1 VAEKAVIIRAKPR
14 YNKRIFLLA
23 LEHCI
28 YGSICM
34 EKEIVEKFKQQLIEK
49 REEILNEAGRTLS
62 DMTDQNQNVPDP
74 NDRAT
79 IESGRSFEL
88 RIRDRER
95 KLLSKIEEALERV
108 AEGEFGVCEDCG
120 EEIGLKRL
128 EARPVTT
135 LCIDCK
141 TVQETKERSQGK

>member
-1 VAEKAVIIRAKPR
+1 
-14 YNKRIFLLA
+14 
-23 LEHCI
+23 
-28 YGSICM
+28 M
-34 EKEIVEKFKQQLIEK
+34 EKDTLEKFREKLLQK
-49 REEILNEAGRTLS
+49 REDILNEAGRTLS
-62 DMTDQNQNVPDP
+62 DMTDQNENIPDP

-95 KLLSKIEEALERV
+95 KLLSKIEQALERV
-108 AEGEFGVCEDCG
+108 DEGEFGMCEDCG
-120 EEIGLKRL
+120 EEIGIKRL

-141 TVQETKERSQGK
+141 TAQETKERSQGK

>member
-1 VAEKAVIIRAKPR
+1 
-14 YNKRIFLLA
+14 
-23 LEHCI
+23 
-28 YGSICM
+28 M
-34 EKEIVEKFKQQLIEK
+34 EKKIVEKFKKQLIEK

-62 DMTDQNQNVPDP
+62 DMTDQNQNIPDP

-79 IESGRSFEL
+79 VESGRSFEL

-108 AEGEFGVCEDCG
+108 EEGEFGICEDCG

-141 TVQETKERSQGK
+141 TIQETKERSQGK

>member
-1 VAEKAVIIRAKPR
+1 
-14 YNKRIFLLA
+14 
-23 LEHCI
+23 
-28 YGSICM
+28 M
-34 EKEIVEKFKQQLIEK
+34 EKEIVEKFKQQLISK

-108 AEGEFGVCEDCG
+108 AEGEFGICDDCG

-141 TVQETKERSQGK
+141 TIQETKERSQGK

>member
-1 VAEKAVIIRAKPR
+1 
-14 YNKRIFLLA
+14 
-23 LEHCI
+23 
-28 YGSICM
+28 M
-34 EKEIVEKFKQQLIEK
+34 EKEILEKFRNQLLQK

-62 DMTDQNQNVPDP
+62 DMTDQNVNIPDP

-95 KLLSKIEEALERV
+95 KLLSKIEEALQRV
-108 AEGEFGVCEDCG
+108 DDGAYGICEDCG
-120 EEIGLKRL
+120 EEIGVKRL

-141 TVQETKERSQGK
+141 TLQETKERSQGK

>member
-1 VAEKAVIIRAKPR
+1 MDDKKLDFFRSELE
-14 YNKRIFLLA
+14 NK
-23 LEHCI
+23 
-28 YGSICM
+28 
-34 EKEIVEKFKQQLIEK
+34 K
-49 REEILNEAGRTLS
+49 REILDEAGKTMS
-62 DMTDQNQNVPDP
+62 EMTDQTSNVPDP

-88 RIRDRER
+88 RIRGRER
-95 KLLSKIEEALERV
+95 KLLSKIDEALVRIE
-108 AEGEFGVCEDCG
+108 EGTFGICEDCD

-141 TVQETKERSQGK
+141 TAQETQEKSKGL

>member
-1 VAEKAVIIRAKPR
+1 MDKVQLELFRKQ
-14 YNKRIFLLA
+14 LL
-23 LEHCI
+23 L
-28 YGSICM
+28 
-34 EKEIVEKFKQQLIEK
+34 KQQ
-49 REEILNEAGRTLS
+49 EILTDAGKTMS
-62 DMTDQNQNVPDP
+62 EMTDQTSNVPDP

-79 IESGRSFEL
+79 LESGRSFEL

-95 KLLSKIEEALERV
+95 RLLTKIDEALVRIDDRSY
-108 AEGEFGVCEDCG
+108 GVCEDCG

-141 TVQETKERSQGK
+141 TIQETREKSVGQ

>member
-1 VAEKAVIIRAKPR
+1 MDKEKLEYFRGE
-14 YNKRIFLLA
+14 LL
-23 LEHCI
+23 
-28 YGSICM
+28 
-34 EKEIVEKFKQQLIEK
+34 KKK
-49 REEILNEAGRTLS
+49 EEILAEAGKTMS
-62 DMTDQNQNVPDP
+62 EMTDQTSNVPDP

-95 KLLSKIEEALERV
+95 KLLSKIDEAIARID
-108 AEGEFGVCEDCG
+108 EGTYGECEDCD
-120 EEIGLKRL
+120 EQIGLKRL

-141 TVQETKERSQGK
+141 TIQEKQEKSKGL

>member
-1 VAEKAVIIRAKPR
+1 
-14 YNKRIFLLA
+14 
-23 LEHCI
+23 
-28 YGSICM
+28 M
-34 EKEIVEKFKQQLIEK
+34 EKEQLEQFRTQLLQKKQ
-49 REEILNEAGRTLS
+49 EIMSDAGKTMTE
-62 DMTDQNQNVPDP
+62 MTDQTTNVPDP

-79 IESGRSFEL
+79 LESGRSFEL

-95 KLLSKIEEALERV
+95 RLLSKIDEAIGRID
-108 AEGEFGVCEDCG
+108 EGTYGICEDCG

-141 TVQETKERSQGK
+141 TIQETREKSVGL

>member
-1 VAEKAVIIRAKPR
+1 
-14 YNKRIFLLA
+14 
-23 LEHCI
+23 
-28 YGSICM
+28 
-34 EKEIVEKFKQQLIEK
+34 
-49 REEILNEAGRTLS
+49 
-62 DMTDQNQNVPDP
+62 MTDQNENVPDP

-95 KLLSKIEEALERV
+95 KLLSKIEQALERV
-108 AEGEFGVCEDCG
+108 EEGEFGICDDCG
-120 EEIGLKRL
+120 EEIGIKRL

-141 TVQETKERSQGK
+141 TAQETKERSQGK

>member
-1 VAEKAVIIRAKPR
+1 MDKEKLEQF
-14 YNKRIFLLA
+14 RIQLLA
-23 LEHCI
+23 
-28 YGSICM
+28 
-34 EKEIVEKFKQQLIEK
+34 KK
-49 REEILNEAGRTLS
+49 EEILNEAGKTLS
-62 DMTDQNQNVPDP
+62 EMTDQTSNVPDP

-95 KLLSKIEEALERV
+95 KLVSKIEEAIARIDD
-108 AEGEFGVCEDCG
+108 GSYGICEDCG

-128 EARPVTT
+128 EARPVTM

-141 TVQETKERSQGK
+141 TVQETREKSKGL

>member
-1 VAEKAVIIRAKPR
+1 MDREQLELFRAQ
-14 YNKRIFLLA
+14 LLQ
-23 LEHCI
+23 
-28 YGSICM
+28 
-34 EKEIVEKFKQQLIEK
+34 KKQ
-49 REEILNEAGRTLS
+49 EILTDAGKTMTE
-62 DMTDQNQNVPDP
+62 MTDQTTNVPDP

-79 IESGRSFEL
+79 LESGRSFEL

-95 KLLSKIEEALERV
+95 KLVTKIDEAIARIED
-108 AEGEFGVCEDCG
+108 GSYGVCEDCG

-141 TVQETKERSQGK
+141 TLQETREKSVGQ

>member
-1 VAEKAVIIRAKPR
+1 MDKKQLELFRTQ
-14 YNKRIFLLA
+14 LL
-23 LEHCI
+23 L
-28 YGSICM
+28 
-34 EKEIVEKFKQQLIEK
+34 KKQ
-49 REEILNEAGRTLS
+49 EILTDAGKTMTE
-62 DMTDQNQNVPDP
+62 MTDQTTNVPDP

-79 IESGRSFEL
+79 LESGRSFEL

-95 KLLSKIEEALERV
+95 RLLSKIDEAIARIDD
-108 AEGEFGVCEDCG
+108 GTYGVCEDCG

-141 TVQETKERSQGK
+141 TIQETREKSVGQ

>member
-1 VAEKAVIIRAKPR
+1 MDDKKLEFFRKELEQK
-14 YNKRIFLLA
+14 KRD
-23 LEHCI
+23 
-28 YGSICM
+28 
-34 EKEIVEKFKQQLIEK
+34 
-49 REEILNEAGRTLS
+49 ILDEAGKTMS
-62 DMTDQNQNVPDP
+62 EMTDHTSNVPDP

-95 KLLSKIEEALERV
+95 KLLNKINEALVRID
-108 AEGEFGVCEDCG
+108 EGTFGICEECD

-141 TVQETKERSQGK
+141 TAQETQEKSKGL

>member
-1 VAEKAVIIRAKPR
+1 M
-14 YNKRIFLLA
+14 NKKK
-23 LEHCI
+23 LEFFRQ
-28 YGSICM
+28 
-34 EKEIVEKFKQQLIEK
+34 ELIK
-49 REEILNEAGRTLS
+49 KKEEIFSEAGKTLS
-62 DMTDQNQNVPDP
+62 EMTDQTSNVPDP

-95 KLLSKIEEALERV
+95 KLLAKIEEALMRID
-108 AEGEFGVCEDCG
+108 EGTYGICEGCD

-141 TVQETKERSQGK
+141 TSQEKQEKSKGL

>member
-1 VAEKAVIIRAKPR
+1 MDREQLELFRAQ
-14 YNKRIFLLA
+14 LLQ
-23 LEHCI
+23 
-28 YGSICM
+28 
-34 EKEIVEKFKQQLIEK
+34 KKQDIMAD
-49 REEILNEAGRTLS
+49 AGKTMTE
-62 DMTDQNQNVPDP
+62 MTDQTTNVPDP

-79 IESGRSFEL
+79 LESGRSFEL

-95 KLLSKIEEALERV
+95 KLLSKIDEAIARIDD
-108 AEGEFGVCEDCG
+108 GTYGICEDCG

-141 TVQETKERSQGK
+141 TLQETREKSVGQ

>member
-1 VAEKAVIIRAKPR
+1 
-14 YNKRIFLLA
+14 
-23 LEHCI
+23 
-28 YGSICM
+28 M
-34 EKEIVEKFKQQLIEK
+34 EKEILEQFRSQLLEKKDD
-49 REEILNEAGRTLS
+49 ILNEAGKTLS
-62 DMTDQNQNVPDP
+62 EMTDQTSNVPDP

-95 KLLSKIEEALERV
+95 KLLSKIDEAVSRIDD
-108 AEGEFGVCEDCG
+108 GSYGICEACG
-120 EEIGLKRL
+120 EPIGLKRL

-141 TVQETKERSQGK
+141 TLQETREKSKGL

>member
-1 VAEKAVIIRAKPR
+1 
-14 YNKRIFLLA
+14 
-23 LEHCI
+23 
-28 YGSICM
+28 M
-34 EKEIVEKFKQQLIEK
+34 EKETLENFRKQLIQK
-49 REEILNEAGRTLS
+49 REEIINEAGRTLS
-62 DMTDQNQNVPDP
+62 DMTDQNENVPDP

-95 KLLSKIEEALERV
+95 KLLSKIEAALQRV
-108 AEGEFGVCEDCG
+108 EDGEYGICDECG

-141 TVQETKERSQGK
+141 TLQETKERSQGK

>member
-1 VAEKAVIIRAKPR
+1 
-14 YNKRIFLLA
+14 
-23 LEHCI
+23 
-28 YGSICM
+28 M
-34 EKEIVEKFKQQLIEK
+34 DKERLEKFRKQLLEK
-49 REEILNEAGRTLS
+49 KEDILKEVGKTLS
-62 DMTDQNQNVPDP
+62 EMTDQTSNVPDP

-79 IESGRSFEL
+79 IESGMSFEL

-95 KLLSKIEEALERV
+95 KLLSKIDEAIARIDD
-108 AEGEFGVCEDCG
+108 GSYGICEDCD

-141 TVQETKERSQGK
+141 TIQETKEKSKGL